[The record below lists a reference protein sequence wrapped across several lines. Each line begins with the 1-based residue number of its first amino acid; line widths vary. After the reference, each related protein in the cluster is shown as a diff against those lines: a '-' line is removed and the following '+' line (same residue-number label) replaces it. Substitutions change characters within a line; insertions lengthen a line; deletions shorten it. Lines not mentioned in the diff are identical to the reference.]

1 MKIKA
6 HQTFFIRAGWLYK
19 GLSNVVEDNVKLKL
33 NEDENKTLSSD
44 LFISQ
49 DSMNRLGLGSAMV
62 KSLRYWMVA
71 TGLTSEIVSGISK
84 GQRETRFG
92 SLVYTYDRHFEKLTT
107 LLLCHY
113 FIATNEN
120 DCTSWY
126 YFFNEF
132 PYKEFTKDDLF
143 LSLNDWI
150 CSQKVKPAESSI
162 LSDVNCI
169 IKTYYNERDVNFDT
183 NIFEDNK
190 KSPLSVL
197 GLIVP
202 SLDNKVFYKNPIAFE
217 KIPSEV
223 AMYILL
229 RQIESSSDAKSHSIN
244 FDTFLMQSC
253 SLKKVFNLNTESVI
267 KLMLKLE
274 REDFIRYVKTAGL
287 EQIIIKDS
295 KKDSNYYLRKCY
307 EREENEK

>member
-6 HQTFFIRAGWLYK
+6 HQTFFIRTGWLYK
-19 GLSNVVEDNVKLKL
+19 GLSNVVEDNIKNRLGGI
-33 NEDENKTLSSD
+33 ESENFSSD
-44 LFISQ
+44 LFIGKE
-49 DSMNRLGLGSAMV
+49 SMNRLGLGSAMV
-62 KSLRYWMVA
+62 KSLRYWMIA
-71 TGLTSEIVSGISK
+71 TGLTHETVSGISK
-84 GQRETRFG
+84 GQKETKFG
-92 SLVYTYDRHFEKLTT
+92 SLVYAYDRHFEKFAT

-143 LSLNDWI
+143 LCLNDWI
-150 CSQKVKPAESSI
+150 CSQKAKTAESSI

-169 IKTYYNERDVNFDT
+169 IKTYFNERDVDLTT

-190 KSPLSVL
+190 KSPLAAL
-197 GLIVP
+197 GLIIP
-202 SLDNKVFYKNPIAFE
+202 SLDSKVFYKNPIVLE

-229 RQIESSSDAKSHSIN
+229 RQIESSSDSQSHSIN
-244 FDTFLMQSC
+244 FDSFLTQSC
-253 SLKKVFNLNTESVI
+253 SLKKVFNLTTESVI

-274 REDFIRYVKTAGL
+274 REGFIRYVKTAGL

-295 KKDSNYYLRKCY
+295 KKDSDYYLRKCY
-307 EREENEK
+307 ERDDNEK